1 MGELSAHLPHHNTMI
16 SATSLTNTI
25 YGAASSADLI
35 LHNNAGIILMFLAQ
49 VCSTILATLGRILGT
64 QRSGGSGTT
73 TVGTS
78 EVWKY
83 ATRPPTQ
90 ILIISRYSL

>member
-1 MGELSAHLPHHNTMI
+1 MI

-25 YGAASSADLI
+25 YNI
-35 LHNNAGIILMFLAQ
+35 VHNNAGIILMFLAQ

-78 EVWKY
+78 EVWKD
-83 ATRPPTQ
+83 ATRPPTK
-90 ILIISRYSL
+90 ILIFSRYSLE